1 MKKNFILTIALFAT
15 VTLSACSE
23 IEDGVNRMDEWE
35 DEKIEVDYPASFV
48 HPGIMH
54 TNNDIERLREIVT
67 NREQPGYVVMR
78 FLPVMLV
85 RKQIIHFR
93 DLIKKFIGEMIMGL
107 VRVFRVNMKVILMQL
122 IKIL

>member
-67 NREQPGYVVMR
+67 NREGMVVMR

>member
-54 TNNDIERLREIVT
+54 TNNDIERLRGIVT
-67 NREQPGYVVMR
+67 NREQPGYGCYEIFASDAR
-78 FLPVMLV
+78 SD
-85 RKQIIHFR
+85 RKSTRLNSSHPSSSR
-93 DLIKKFIGEMIMGL
+93 MPSSA
-107 VRVFRVNMKVILMQL
+107 
-122 IKIL
+122 